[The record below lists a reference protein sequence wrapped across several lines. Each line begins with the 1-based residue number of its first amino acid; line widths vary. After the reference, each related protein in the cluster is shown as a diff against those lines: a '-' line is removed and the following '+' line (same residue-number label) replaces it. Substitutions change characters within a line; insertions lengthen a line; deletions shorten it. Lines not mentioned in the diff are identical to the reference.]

1 MRILLTGA
9 TGFIGRRLTSLLIER
24 GHELFCLLRPGTP
37 CAAGAPPLPCH
48 LESHTAIATL
58 PSVDTVIH
66 PAQSPQYR
74 IFPAAAEDILAVNPL
89 ATACLLDRA
98 REGSVQRFI

>member
-9 TGFIGRRLTSLLIER
+9 TGFIGSRLTSLLIER

-37 CAAGAPPLPCH
+37 CAVGATPLPCD
-48 LESHTAIATL
+48 LARYTAIETF

-66 PAQSPQYR
+66 LAQSHQYR
-74 IFPAAAEDILAVNPL
+74 NFPAAA
-89 ATACLLDRA
+89 
-98 REGSVQRFI
+98 